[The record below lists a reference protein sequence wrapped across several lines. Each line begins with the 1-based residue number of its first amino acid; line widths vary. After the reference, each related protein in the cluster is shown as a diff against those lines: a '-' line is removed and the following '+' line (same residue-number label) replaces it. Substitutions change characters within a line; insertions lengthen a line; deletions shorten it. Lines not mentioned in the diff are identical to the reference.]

1 MEILRDASVS
11 MERSLFQEDITP
23 VQLHLSARSKDDSL
37 SDKSSSRYDYVEPSF
52 CRRLDVFNRNFISRD
67 YSIEK

>member
-23 VQLHLSARSKDDSL
+23 VQLHLSTKSKDDSL
-37 SDKSSSRYDYVEPSF
+37 SDKSSSRYVYVEPSF
-52 CRRLDVFNRNFISRD
+52 L
-67 YSIEK
+67 